1 MQLSGPANGC
11 WLVGLSV
18 CQPRRHLAAFLRL
31 SPGAAEAP
39 VAPTRPTTSARTV
52 ARPSFARFPVW
63 CNRDMEPPSE
73 RGPTSLHRL
82 SRAWANDTV
91 EGSVSAGAAL
101 LRPSGVAVLERAR
114 LTAGLWTRDCHPART
129 ERRSGCGWA
138 SIRGRHRR
146 STAATR
152 RSPSTV
158 PPYLRRGPRWAPVRA
173 GARFPQRRALACR
186 RLGLGRCLAGQQER
200 VAPGAAATFVLDL
213 DSGPAPE
220 LGVVEAGLGDETAG
234 VAFAGLPAPT
244 AHRRVHVDAAAVPR
258 PGTQPY
264 GSCR

>member
-1 MQLSGPANGC
+1 MQLSGPVNGC

-31 SPGAAEAP
+31 SPGAAEAL

-52 ARPSFARFPVW
+52 ARPSFARSPVW
-63 CNRDMEPPSE
+63 CNRIWSPLQSVD
-73 RGPTSLHRL
+73 RHL
-82 SRAWANDTV
+82 SIGSPGAWANDTV

-186 RLGLGRCLAGQQER
+186 RLRTGPVSRRPAGTGCSRRGGHVRPRPRLGPSARTRGGR
-200 VAPGAAATFVLDL
+200 
-213 DSGPAPE
+213 SGP
-220 LGVVEAGLGDETAG
+220 
-234 VAFAGLPAPT
+234 
-244 AHRRVHVDAAAVPR
+244 R
-258 PGTQPY
+258 
-264 GSCR
+264 